1 VPRDE
6 PTRGDV
12 GVRYCGAVLFSRA
25 AMKKAGRIAG
35 AARAR
40 LQNYAASPRFA
51 TRVRR
56 SGSIPY
62 GAVALFFAAPTENM
76 YQFELWR
83 RPLERLAAS
92 RPVFVIVDRPDTGQQ
107 VLASSALPVA
117 FARGTPALE
126 SLVAEH
132 QVRVVLY
139 INQVEANFRMLRFTE
154 PVHIQLGHGESDKVF
169 SVSNQHK
176 AYDLTFVGG
185 EAGRDR
191 LAHALREFDADRRT
205 VQIGRPQLDHS
216 YPGAPEWPRDSGLRV
231 WYAPTLEGDRPSTA
245 YGSVAS
251 HGEAMVKALLADPS
265 IRVIYRP
272 HPRTGRISPVYAAAD
287 RKLRALL
294 AAGGGRHLIDE
305 GVYGWQWQFADA
317 CITDIS
323 SVAYDW
329 LATGKPLVITEPV
342 AASAHRPPSALLDT
356 LPLLSAEDAGQVR
369 VVLHRLGL
377 DQSRPARDPQLIELG
392 GYYFGD
398 TANGA
403 SSRRFAAAIEHAYAL
418 PAPGV

>member
-1 VPRDE
+1 
-6 PTRGDV
+6 
-12 GVRYCGAVLFSRA
+12 
-25 AMKKAGRIAG
+25 MKKAGRMAG

-51 TRVRR
+51 ARVRR
-56 SGSIPY
+56 NGSIPD
-62 GAVALFFAAPTENM
+62 GAVALFFAAPPENM
-76 YQFELWR
+76 YQFDLWR

-92 RPVFVIVDRPDTGQQ
+92 RPVFVIVDRPDTGQL
-107 VLASSALPVA
+107 VLASSTLPVA

-126 SLVAEH
+126 ALVARH

-139 INQVEANFRMLRFTE
+139 VNQVEANFRMLRFAE
-154 PVHIQLGHGESDKVF
+154 PVHVQLGHGESDKVF

-191 LAHALREFDADRRT
+191 LACALREFDVDRRT
-205 VQIGRPQLDHS
+205 VQIGRPQLDHD

-231 WYAPTLEGDRPSTA
+231 WYAPTWEGDRPSMA
-245 YGSVAS
+245 YGSVAT

-272 HPRTGRISPVYAAAD
+272 HPRTGRISPAYAAAD
-287 RKLRALL
+287 RRLRALL
-294 AAGGGRHLIDE
+294 AAGGDRHLVDE
-305 GVYGWQWQFADA
+305 GDYGWQWKFADA

-342 AASAHRPPSALLDT
+342 AAAADRPPSALLDT
-356 LPLLSAEDAGQVR
+356 LPLLAAEDARQVR

-377 DQSRPARDPQLIELG
+377 DRAHPARDPQLIELA

-398 TANGA
+398 TANRA
-403 SSRRFAAAIEHAYAL
+403 SSRRFAAAIEHAYTL
-418 PAPGV
+418 PAAGA